1 MIPCRNFIAELG
13 HIPIF
18 WELILQDSFEEMGE
32 NETLMYL
39 SDSKIMMEVFYFSN
53 PEQEWDLK
61 QPTRIR
67 CPWS

>member
-53 PEQEWDLK
+53 PEQE
-61 QPTRIR
+61 
-67 CPWS
+67 